1 MAGLSALGMIAVWI
15 STPKGLKVAPLLL
28 SSWVRVLT
36 DWRLLMVLMVTLLLG
51 SGQTAAL
58 ASRLDSLGFTSIS
71 AVHDLSRHDR
81 FLFASAPPETP

>member
-1 MAGLSALGMIAVWI
+1 MGCGGPNGTALIELFLDSLA
-15 STPKGLKVAPLLL
+15 SHLLPNAL
-28 SSWVRVLT
+28 AALEV
-36 DWRLLMVLMVTLLLG
+36 G